1 MQYIYIS
8 PPESE
13 SHFKVVIVSSEFTKA
28 KTPLARHRMVN
39 QVLSQELASPSDGGT
54 VHALSIV
61 AKTPTQWE
69 KMVQKS
75 EDGKVKIDPSPNCR
89 GGDGSLPPKHSK

>member
-1 MQYIYIS
+1 MHNV

-13 SHFKVVIVSSEFTKA
+13 SHFKVVIVSSQFETA

-39 QVLSQELASPSDGGT
+39 KVLCKELAPPNEGGT

-61 AKTPTQWE
+61 AKTPAQWG
-69 KMVQKS
+69 KMVQNS
-75 EDGKVKIDPSPNCR
+75 DGKGVVIERSPSCR
-89 GGDGSLPPKHSK
+89 GGDGSLPSKIQ